1 VSLVAT
7 LGLALVAVVGAQVI
21 ASIIEGFVVSADR
34 LEPRGLETDLLHRL
48 GFPFGNLGPTAMLLL
63 VVGLGLM
70 CLPGLL
76 GQDTTPLQDRLI
88 RIALVLVV
96 VLAAIVA
103 VGSLLAVRYSL
114 HEYTVQGQ
122 DAPQFIRVGFAAFL
136 LGTLGTSATAL
147 FGALAAMSL
156 RRRRTA

>member
-1 VSLVAT
+1 M
-7 LGLALVAVVGAQVI
+7 
-21 ASIIEGFVVSADR
+21 VSADR

-76 GQDTTPLQDRLI
+76 GHDNTPLQDRLVQ
-88 RIALVLVV
+88 IALVVVV
-96 VLAAIVA
+96 VLAAVVA

-122 DAPQFIRVGFAAFL
+122 SAPQFIRVGFASFL

-147 FGALAAMSL
+147 FGSLAAMSL
-156 RRRRTA
+156 RRRRRA